1 MLSGTCGVVVVC
13 GTITLENKDKSP
25 ISRYSDIVDNGVYV
39 TEWSSDG
46 IIPISRISGIELKQL
61 VNRSFDSIRQEM
73 DQYFAKKNLSINF
86 LTVIDPSLVS
96 IIQGMI
102 ASAVINEIIVVLL
115 AKFALQKAHEILGS
129 KEVASIGKQELNL
142 HVS

>member
-1 MLSGTCGVVVVC
+1 M
-13 GTITLENKDKSP
+13 
-25 ISRYSDIVDNGVYV
+25 
-39 TEWSSDG
+39 
-46 IIPISRISGIELKQL
+46 
-61 VNRSFDSIRQEM
+61 
-73 DQYFAKKNLSINF
+73 
-86 LTVIDPSLVS
+86 IDPSLAS

-102 ASAVINEIIVVLL
+102 ASAAVINEIIVVLL